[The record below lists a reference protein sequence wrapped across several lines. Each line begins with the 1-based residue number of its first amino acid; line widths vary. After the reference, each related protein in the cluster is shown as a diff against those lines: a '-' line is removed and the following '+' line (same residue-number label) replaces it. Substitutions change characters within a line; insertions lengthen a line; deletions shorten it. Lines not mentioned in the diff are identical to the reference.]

1 MTDHDRLAIL
11 NKNNVIVSTI
21 IFVLVIAGYML
32 EIMKNTT
39 NIPLGLTVVVLCVAK
54 IVTDWVVYIK
64 DHGNTKYR
72 NIAAIGTF
80 VCYALIVNDTHCDIM
95 AMNIMPILV
104 CFIGYF
110 DYRFIKRCSYIT
122 ALIHVSEIIHYYV
135 ILGALPS
142 GGEVTVSFVLIH
154 IAIISIFLVSI
165 CMATRVSNELN
176 ADKQHIIEVKAE
188 ESQSMLEDVLS
199 VAQVANANAAAVVE
213 MITDVNNATVAT
225 AQSLSEI
232 SSGNDLNVSNIQSQT
247 VKTNEIHEQVAKTKE
262 ISNVMSDSASAAL
275 ESVQTGSN
283 AILSLSAQTEEMQ
296 RTNAQTSDYMQKLSS
311 NADTVA
317 QLMQEIS
324 AVSGQINLLAL
335 NASIESARAGEA
347 GRGFAVVA
355 DEVRNLSEQTR
366 ALTEEITAAVRDL
379 SENARL
385 AREAMD
391 RTSKETVA
399 ESELVTSVAQDF
411 RDINEHIDVLVTNI
425 NAMNGNINELVFA
438 NDQIVESIGRISAVS
453 EEVAASVIEA
463 INLGDTS
470 KEKADRAKN
479 LASELTETM
488 SRLDKYLT

>member
-1 MTDHDRLAIL
+1 MTDHDRLSIL

-21 IFVLVIAGYML
+21 IFILVISGYAL
-32 EIMKNTT
+32 EIAKKTT
-39 NIPLGLTVVVLCVAK
+39 NIPFGILIIVLCLAK
-54 IVTDWVVYIK
+54 IATDWTIYLK
-64 DHGNTKYR
+64 NHGSTKYR

-80 VCYALIVNDTHCDIM
+80 VCYLLIVNDTHCDIM

-110 DYRFIKRCSYIT
+110 DYKFIKRCSYVT
-122 ALIHVSEIIHYYV
+122 AAIHVVEMLHYYV
-135 ILGALPS
+135 VLKSLPS

-154 IAIISIFLVSI
+154 VAIISIFLVSI
-165 CMATRVSNELN
+165 CMATKVANALN
-176 ADKQHIIEVKAE
+176 ADKQHTIELKAE

-199 VAQVANANAAAVVE
+199 VAQVANTNTAAVVE
-213 MITDVNNATVAT
+213 MINAVNSATAAT
-225 AQSLSEI
+225 AQSLDEI
-232 SSGNDLNVSNIQSQT
+232 SNGNDRNLANIQSQT

-262 ISNVMSDSASAAL
+262 ISNVMSESASAAL

-283 AILSLSAQTEEMQ
+283 SIASLNAQTDEMK
-296 RTNAQTSDYMQKLSS
+296 RTNEQTSDYMQKLSV
-311 NADTVA
+311 NADKVA

-355 DEVRNLSEQTR
+355 DEVRNLSEQTK
-366 ALTEEITAAVRDL
+366 ALTEEINAAVYDL
-379 SENARL
+379 SENAKL
-385 AREAMD
+385 AHEAMD

-411 RDINEHIDVLVTNI
+411 RNINEHIAVLVENI
-425 NAMNGNINELVFA
+425 TAMNGNIGELVLA
-438 NDQIVESIGRISAVS
+438 NDQIVESIGQISAAS
-453 EEVAASVIEA
+453 EEVASSVSEA

-470 KEKADRAKN
+470 KEKADRAKD
-479 LASELTETM
+479 LANELTETM
-488 SRLDKYLT
+488 SRLDKYLS